1 MSETP
6 DKNIDESDQ
15 YGDFPYG
22 DARGRVY
29 RAVRGKRCPHLRF
42 VPHKGGYR
50 RQLPFHD
57 IRNTWIRDDGREI
70 RLDFSHL
77 SVIIFGK
84 NLLTVASAIG
94 AHDCSCIE
102 AFNPAEHDTPDERD
116 PLIDGIGYWSLRR
129 PSQIEDLDRRRAP
142 RKNPLAME
150 PVSGA

>member
-29 RAVRGKRCPHLRF
+29 RAVRGKRCPHLHF

-57 IRNTWIRDDGREI
+57 IRNTWIPMTAGK
-70 RLDFSHL
+70 SG
-77 SVIIFGK
+77 SIFP
-84 NLLTVASAIG
+84 T
-94 AHDCSCIE
+94 
-102 AFNPAEHDTPDERD
+102 
-116 PLIDGIGYWSLRR
+116 
-129 PSQIEDLDRRRAP
+129 
-142 RKNPLAME
+142 
-150 PVSGA
+150 